1 MKKVENMQNELR
13 EPGNFSAM
21 TTPHEN
27 RFATRKDKK
36 K

>member
-1 MKKVENMQNELR
+1 MKKVENARNELR

-27 RFATRKDKK
+27 RFAPRKGKK